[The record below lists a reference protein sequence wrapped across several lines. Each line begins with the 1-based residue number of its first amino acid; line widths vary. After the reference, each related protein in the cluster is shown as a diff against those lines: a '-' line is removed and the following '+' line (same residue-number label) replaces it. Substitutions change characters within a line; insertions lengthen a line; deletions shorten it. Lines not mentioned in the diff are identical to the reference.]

1 MLKIKSLSFKY
12 YNDECQDIFLDSDF
26 VLNNNC
32 FAAICGP
39 SGTGKT
45 TLLNIISGIIE
56 LEEGKIEV
64 DKSQIHYVSVDNNVI
79 GILSVIDN
87 LRLCCSND
95 KLNKDILNRLG
106 LLSLRKKKCSLLSK
120 GERERVAL
128 AMALVDDKKIIL
140 IDEPTANLDVNTSKM
155 VFEILAN
162 EGKERLVLI
171 ATHDIQLAKSY
182 CDRVFTIQEGKIV
195 EDSNEIK
202 NSVTEDL
209 INHEHKNS
217 NIFVYLKLAFKNLMQ
232 NSAYFIINCLI
243 VFISLAFLFFS
254 VSSVNQNSHETMIR
268 TIKNLNTNYLDVK
281 DSNFSKYKYILSDY
295 IKNEGFDKG
304 DIIPYINAKISDDLE
319 INFTF
324 EKYYNNE
331 FIQERIS
338 TFKQRVDEK
347 YQSFDCYPVY
357 LSQDAI
363 DYLKSKEYYYSNLE
377 VGTMLYYS
385 SISGF
390 NSNIRFIIDGI
401 LNEKVAGEDSYFPL
415 VVPYE
420 AYNKS
425 LTTIV
430 MNDYYYLDF
439 LKEYNSYINTLD
451 LDPREKEKY
460 REVSDF
466 ADAIIDAD
474 LIDRESIRKGVFPDN
489 PGEVLVDPSIY
500 WALFEENTYLT
511 ELSSKYQDKIRFEF
525 SDNSEGTFFK
535 NGDEFKVVGEISK
548 TPSGLTND
556 LYYKYIAL
564 NHTDFIRIK
573 EKVNE
578 NEILNSSDILISK
591 ERVIRI
597 FNDDTERLNL
607 SSIIPYTEADIE
619 SNFNQTGKTMVGF
632 SIVIM
637 VLGLGLILI
646 YININMKKNIRNF
659 SLLTLI
665 GKRKRVLV
673 LLHVLMM
680 SMIFIVPL
688 VFALALS
695 MPLYS
700 LFLSL
705 MYNNISFAINYLLPF
720 LSLVIASV
728 VLVLL
733 FIPTIFMM
741 KRKKIMESLNNE

>member
-1 MLKIKSLSFKY
+1 MLNIKSLSFKY
-12 YNDECQDIFLDSDF
+12 NNDKYQDIFLDSDF
-26 VLNNNC
+26 VLDKNC

-64 DKSQIHYVSVDNNVI
+64 DKSQIHYVNVDNNVI

-95 KLNKDILNRLG
+95 KLNKDVLNKLG

-128 AMALVDDKKIIL
+128 AMALVDDKKIVL

-162 EGKERLVLI
+162 EGKKRLVLI
-171 ATHDIQLAKSY
+171 ATHDLQLAKSY
-182 CDRVFTIQEGKIV
+182 CDIVFTIKEGKIV

-202 NSVTEDL
+202 NSATGDL
-209 INHEHKNS
+209 ISHEHKNS

-232 NSAYFIINCLI
+232 NSVYFIINCLI

-268 TIKNLNTNYLDVK
+268 TIKNINTNYLDVK
-281 DSNFSKYKYILSDY
+281 DSNFCKYKYIISDY
-295 IKNEGFDKG
+295 IKNEGFDNG

-319 INFTF
+319 MNFTF

-338 TFKQRVDEK
+338 TFKQRIDEK
-347 YQSFDCYPVY
+347 YQFFDCYPVY

-363 DYLKSKEYYYSNLE
+363 DYLKSKEYYSTLE
-377 VGTMLYYS
+377 VGTMLYYN

-401 LNEKVAGEDSYFPL
+401 LNEKMAGEDSYFPL

-420 AYNKS
+420 AYYKS

-439 LKEYNSYINTLD
+439 LNEYNNYINTLD
-451 LDPREKEKY
+451 LDSREREKYK
-460 REVSDF
+460 EVSEF

-511 ELSSKYQDKIRFEF
+511 ELSSKYRDKIKFEF
-525 SDNSEGTFFK
+525 SNNEGTFFK

-548 TPSGLTND
+548 KPSGLTND

-591 ERVIRI
+591 QRVIKI
-597 FNDDTERLNL
+597 FNDDTERLDL

-619 SNFNQTGKTMVGF
+619 SNFNQTGKTMVIF
-632 SIVIM
+632 SIIIM

-665 GKRKRVLV
+665 GKRKRDLV

-680 SMIFIVPL
+680 SVIFIVPL

-705 MYNNISFAINYLLPF
+705 MYNNISFAINYLLPY
-720 LSLVIASV
+720 LSLLIASL

-741 KRKKIMESLNNE
+741 KRKKIMEGLNNE